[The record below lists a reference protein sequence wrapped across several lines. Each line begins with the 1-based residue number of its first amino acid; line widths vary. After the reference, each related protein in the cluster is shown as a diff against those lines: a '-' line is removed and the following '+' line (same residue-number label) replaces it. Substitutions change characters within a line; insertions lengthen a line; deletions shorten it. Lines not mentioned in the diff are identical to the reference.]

1 MRVSLGDD
9 QRASC
14 SAKMRQE
21 GLRRISRGCRVA
33 AYAVVVLIT
42 IAPRV
47 PSQRMWTRRGLVH
60 RIGSTRPA
68 NATHGGQA
76 LFKCFPPAIRGTT
89 AMPKIVIGAPRIVS
103 RLSGSFDA
111 DDGCESAHDY

>member
-1 MRVSLGDD
+1 MAPSTVLRLSRFFGADD
-9 QRASC
+9 SRENSRHKQ
-14 SAKMRQE
+14 QE
-21 GLRRISRGCRVA
+21 PHGRLVYA
-33 AYAVVVLIT
+33 ALIT

-47 PSQRMWTRRGLVH
+47 PIQRMWTRRGLVH

-103 RLSGSFDA
+103 RL
-111 DDGCESAHDY
+111 

>member
-1 MRVSLGDD
+1 MGSSFAGIRGEY
-9 QRASC
+9 RAV
-14 SAKMRQE
+14 A
-21 GLRRISRGCRVA
+21 RVA